1 MLDFTKHFATRLM
14 RQATP
19 QSEPIPGSAQI
30 PNSAG
35 GWTWAVDPWKRFDR
49 FLIFGTERGTYYIR
63 ERQLTRENAANA
75 IACIAAD
82 GPRAVRRIV
91 EISTAGRAPSNDPV
105 LFALALAASAEDAL
119 TRAAAFAALH
129 EVARTGTH
137 LFHWAQYLKGFRGW
151 GRGPR
156 TAVAR
161 WYTARPAA
169 TLAYQLL
176 KYRARDGWS
185 HRDTLRL
192 AHPAPPTAT
201 HDYLF
206 RYATRETLEV
216 GTPLRGASMRHTT
229 PLDWSVGT
237 ISAAPSSSRVAPD
250 ADVVTF
256 VEAVASLA
264 RLKPDAAA
272 QVIATHRL
280 TREMVPTELLAH
292 AGTWAALL
300 PAMPLTAMIRN
311 LGVMSANGLLTPDS
325 ATTRTIVGRL
335 TDRDALSSARIHP
348 IAVLAA
354 LKTYAQGHGMKGK
367 LRWDPVGA
375 IVDALDAAFYLTFA
389 NAPST
394 KRRVMLALD
403 VSGSMSAPVFG
414 MHFLSCREATAAMAL
429 VTAATE
435 PHHRFVAFTKTLT
448 SLAISPRQR
457 LDDVVKSIS
466 NLPFGG
472 TDCALPMV
480 EAAKHK
486 WPVDLFVVLTDNE
499 TWAGSIHPAEALRQ
513 YRQRMGIAAKLV
525 VVAMT
530 ANDFTIA
537 DPDDAGMLDVVGFDP
552 NTPQL
557 IAEF

>member
-1 MLDFTKHFATRLM
+1 M

-91 EISTAGRAPSNDPV
+91 EISTAGRAPSNDPA

-137 LFHWAQYLKGFRGW
+137 LFHWVHYMQGFRGW

-216 GTPLRGASMRHTT
+216 GTP
-229 PLDWSVGT
+229 
-237 ISAAPSSSRVAPD
+237 SRVAPN

-264 RLKPDAAA
+264 RLKPAAAA
-272 QVIATHRL
+272 QVIARHRL
-280 TREMVPTELLAH
+280 TREMVPTELLTH
-292 AGTWAALL
+292 PGVWEALL

-311 LGVMSANGLLTPDS
+311 LGVMSSAGLLAPHSD
-325 ATTRTIVGRL
+325 AARTIVARL
-335 TDRDALSSARIHP
+335 GDRDALRSARIHP

-354 LKTYAQGHGMKGK
+354 LKTYAQGHGVRGK
-367 LRWDPVGA
+367 NTWTPVSQV
-375 IVDALDAAFYLTFA
+375 VDALDAAFYLTFV
-389 NAPST
+389 NAPT
-394 KRRVMLALD
+394 TNRRIMLALD
-403 VSGSMSAPVFG
+403 VSGSMASPVFG
-414 MHFLSCREATAAMAL
+414 MDYLSCREASAAMAL

-435 PHHRFVAFTKTLT
+435 PNHQFVAFTAGTHPSRWPQYPTGLKPLN
-448 SLAISPRQR
+448 LSPRQR
-457 LDDVVKSIS
+457 LDDVVKAIS
-466 NLPFGG
+466 NLPLGG
-472 TDCALPMV
+472 TDCSLPMV
-480 EAAKHK
+480 EAANKR

-499 TWAGSIHPAEALRQ
+499 TWAGAVHPAEALRH

-552 NTPQL
+552 NTPQV